1 MYSRVFSLHILQP
14 PPFHIFLYYH
24 LQNKHEFTTFEI
36 FFNNQKIMLWYICAL
51 VLKNQYAAVVNGHE
65 DICVITS
72 AFAQSGLGCF
82 HVLSNI

>member
-1 MYSRVFSLHILQP
+1 
-14 PPFHIFLYYH
+14 
-24 LQNKHEFTTFEI
+24 
-36 FFNNQKIMLWYICAL
+36 MLWYICAL